1 MFCGNGGRENPEGA
15 AFCANCGQPLEDT
28 SSGRSRRYKKVGIAA
43 LAALIG
49 VAAVVLILI
58 FTGGRRGAGETAEKF
73 VTALFQGD
81 GETMVELIPDGLLRE
96 MADEGDISLR
106 QMKRQLAQQFC
117 TRFEGVTDITEGMK
131 VIATAQGERDFTR
144 SDRRYILDYYD
155 EMDVN
160 VKDAKLVLVRFSIK
174 AGGEA
179 LEPDDP
185 VEVPVIRVGRSWYV
199 DMTNVGNDFLV
210 SLMGALWSG
219 GLFGAA

>member
-1 MFCGNGGRENPEGA
+1 MFCGNCGRENPEGA

-49 VAAVVLILI
+49 V
-58 FTGGRRGAGETAEKF
+58 
-73 VTALFQGD
+73 
-81 GETMVELIPDGLLRE
+81 
-96 MADEGDISLR
+96 ADEGDISLR